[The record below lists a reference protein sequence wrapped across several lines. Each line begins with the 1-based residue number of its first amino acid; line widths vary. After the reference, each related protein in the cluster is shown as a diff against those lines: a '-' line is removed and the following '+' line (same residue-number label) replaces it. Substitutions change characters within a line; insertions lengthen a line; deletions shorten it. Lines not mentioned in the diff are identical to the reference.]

1 MKKQTQHGKGI
12 AGFISGLLLATAVIV
27 GILFFLNKGNQNQ
40 FKELAQPEQT
50 SEPEVLQPQTPPKP
64 VEKPASEEVPATPAE
79 TDSKTSEADTTASEA
94 QDTPSETEQPKADE
108 SKPATPAV
116 VPVPTPKATV
126 GPKVTADAED
136 DRDAAERAA
145 QEREERAAAEKKAAE
160 AKRKAELAQKRAE
173 KAKADKAAADKK
185 AAAELTA
192 QQKARAERKLAEKK
206 AAEKKAADKK
216 AAEKQHA
223 KPTPEQILNSGSIEK
238 ARKAVGEEAKKS
250 SKAVG
255 EEAKKS
261 SKAADSKA
269 NTSPKSSDKKVIV
282 QMGSYADRA
291 SADAQRAKLAMM
303 GVQSSVVEGSANGKK
318 VYRLQSGVLA
328 QDAAQRVQQTLK
340 KNGISSFTRSAQ

>member
-64 VEKPASEEVPATPAE
+64 VEKPTSEEVPTTPAKTE
-79 TDSKTSEADTTASEA
+79 SKASEADIAASEA
-94 QDTPSETEQPKADE
+94 QDTPPESEAPKVDE
-108 SKPATPAV
+108 SKPAAPAV

-126 GPKVTADAED
+126 EPKVTADTED

-160 AKRKAELAQKRAE
+160 AKRKAELAQKRSE

-206 AAEKKAADKK
+206 VAEKKAAEKKAADKK
-216 AAEKQHA
+216 ADDKKAAEKKAA

-238 ARKAVGEEAKKS
+238 ARKAA
-250 SKAVG
+250 G

-269 NTSPKSSDKKVIV
+269 ATSAKPSGKKVIV
-282 QMGSYADRA
+282 QMGSYGDRA
-291 SADAQRAKLAMM
+291 SADSQRAKLAMM

-318 VYRLQSGVLA
+318 VYRLQSGVMA

-340 KNGISSFTRSAQ
+340 KNGVSSFTRSAQ

>member
-50 SEPEVLQPQTPPKP
+50 FEPEVLQPQTPPKP
-64 VEKPASEEVPATPAE
+64 VEKPASEEVPVTPAE
-79 TDSKTSEADTTASEA
+79 TDSKASEADTAASEA
-94 QDTPSETEQPKADE
+94 QDTPSESEAPKADE
-108 SKPATPAV
+108 SKPAAPAV

-126 GPKVTADAED
+126 EPKVTADTED

-192 QQKARAERKLAEKK
+192 ERKLAEKKAAEKK

-216 AAEKQHA
+216 AADKKAADKKAAEKKTA

-238 ARKAVGEEAKKS
+238 ARKAA
-250 SKAVG
+250 G

-269 NTSPKSSDKKVIV
+269 ATSAKSSGKKVIV
-282 QMGSYADRA
+282 QMGSYGDRA

-318 VYRLQSGVLA
+318 VYRLQSGVMA

-340 KNGISSFTRSAQ
+340 KNGVSSFTRSAQ